1 MKPLKYAAELNL
13 LQNSLRKCRINTTI
27 LKRNN
32 CIDSSIDNGLRLLL
46 NLKNE
51 YKKNFHEVFGDIEEK
66 IIYFFTDKFSG
77 SYIFFL
83 LPESNE
89 DILLIG
95 PFLKTIFTKEDVV
108 FLMEQLKIDL
118 KYLKML
124 ENYYSGMP
132 YVADSSFFFNFI
144 EAFCEKIW
152 QSAKPIQ
159 YIELEQDKNASLPIL
174 QNDENNFDDEEK
186 TLINMKMMEARY
198 AFENELINAVSRGQI
213 HIVEKLISNFT
224 EISFEDR
231 INDKLRNYKNYA
243 IIMNTILRKAAESGG
258 VHPLY
263 IDRVSSGF
271 AKEIEDISN
280 LSAISTLM
288 SRILRKYCY
297 LVKENSIKSYSAPVQ
312 KAIIFIDSDLTADL
326 SLNHLAQLQNISPAY
341 LSNIFHKETG
351 EKLTDYVNKKRVN
364 YAKQLLDTTNLQ
376 IQTIAQRCGIVD
388 VHYFSRI
395 FKKHTGKTPKEY
407 RELQRKG

>member
-46 NLKNE
+46 NLKDE

-95 PFLKTIFTKEDVV
+95 PFLKTLFTKEDVV

-132 YVADSSFFFNFI
+132 YVADSSFFLNFI
-144 EAFCEKIW
+144 EAFFEGIW
-152 QSAKPIQ
+152 QNTKPMQ
-159 YIELEQDKNASLPIL
+159 YIELEQDKGTSLPIL

-186 TLINMKMMEARY
+186 TLINMKMMETRY
-198 AFENELINAVSRGQI
+198 AFENELINAVSRGRI
-213 HIVEKLISNFT
+213 NIVEKLISNFT

-288 SRILRKYCY
+288 SKILRKYCY

-395 FKKHTGKTPKEY
+395 FKKHTSKTPKEY

>member
-1 MKPLKYAAELNL
+1 LKYAAELNL

>member
-1 MKPLKYAAELNL
+1 VKPLKYAAELNL

>member
-1 MKPLKYAAELNL
+1 
-13 LQNSLRKCRINTTI
+13 
-27 LKRNN
+27 
-32 CIDSSIDNGLRLLL
+32 
-46 NLKNE
+46 
-51 YKKNFHEVFGDIEEK
+51 
-66 IIYFFTDKFSG
+66 
-77 SYIFFL
+77 
-83 LPESNE
+83 
-89 DILLIG
+89 
-95 PFLKTIFTKEDVV
+95 
-108 FLMEQLKIDL
+108 MEQLKIDL

>member
-1 MKPLKYAAELNL
+1 MKSLKYTAELNL

-27 LKRNN
+27 LKHDN
-32 CIDSSIDNGLRLLL
+32 CIDSSVDNGLRLLL

-51 YKKNFHEVFGDIEEK
+51 YKKTFHEVFGDIEEK
-66 IIYFFTDKFSG
+66 IIYSFTDKFSG

-83 LPESNE
+83 LPESNK

-95 PFLKTIFTKEDVV
+95 PFLKTLFTKEDIV
-108 FLMEQLKIDL
+108 FLMKQLKIDF
-118 KYLKML
+118 KYLKVL

-132 YVADSSFFFNFI
+132 YVADASLFFNFI
-144 EAFCEKIW
+144 EAFCEGVW
-152 QSAKPIQ
+152 QSARPVQ
-159 YIELEQDKNASLPIL
+159 YIELEQEKVSSLPIL

-186 TLINMKMMEARY
+186 TLVNMKMMETRY
-198 AFENELINAVSRGQI
+198 AFENELISAVSRGQI
-213 HIVEKLISNFT
+213 HVVEKLISNFT

-231 INDKLRNYKNYA
+231 ITDKLRNYKNYA

-263 IDRVSSGF
+263 IDRVSSSF
-271 AKEIEDISN
+271 AKEIEDVSN
-280 LSAISTLM
+280 LTAISALM
-288 SRILRKYCY
+288 SKILKKYCY
-297 LVKENSIKSYSAPVQ
+297 LVKENSTRNYSAPVQ

-326 SLNHLAQLQNISPAY
+326 SLNHLAELQNISPAY

-351 EKLTDYVNKKRVN
+351 EKLTDFVNKKRVN
-364 YAKQLLDTTNLQ
+364 YARQLLDTTNLQ

-388 VHYFSRI
+388 IHYFSRI
-395 FKKHTGKTPKEY
+395 FKKYVKKTPKEY
-407 RELQRKG
+407 REHSRKS

>member
-1 MKPLKYAAELNL
+1 MKYAAELNL